1 VLVLEVTKQS
11 DGWPSAAPVTGPH
24 ARDDVEAGAG
34 TARIF
39 AETQGAWVIAVP
51 AVADVTCLMDATHRP
66 PSSAHPADDSA
77 LPATRLLRRC
87 PMPVAAASLALI
99 FVALRLAHGQGVSA
113 DLQPLV
119 LLPILWA
126 ALRCRRGEAAATVV
140 GVAGMLVVI
149 SIADRVPVEQAVS
162 TIAVCELI
170 GGLLVLGVGPL
181 RSHMTAVVAEREEAL
196 RQATVLGD
204 VARALNSTLDPD
216 EVVSV
221 AVRLAAEIASP
232 PGLRARRA
240 NYCRISDGIVRVV
253 AECDTEGEWVGASWP
268 LTEHP
273 HLARAVQTRGATV
286 GALNQLGPVVRE
298 INRSQQ
304 VAHGGW
310 IPVSVDG
317 ELHGVLAIAGRN
329 RPVTEQDLSRCAAI
343 VEMMQLALTN
353 ALAHQRCQT
362 AALTDPLTALPN
374 RRGLAEHILE
384 CDNNQRFAV
393 LAIDVDGLKETNDRY
408 GHSAGDELLQLIG
421 TAIHLTLRANDVV
434 ARIGGDEFTCVL
446 FGADETAGA
455 QAAARIL
462 NAVISTP
469 HGYLHPSV
477 SIGVAAAEPGTSLD
491 TSLRAADA
499 ALYRA
504 KRNGGRRH
512 VLAPASPCEVAP
524 VVAA

>member
-1 VLVLEVTKQS
+1 MDAIARMS
-11 DGWPSAAPVTGPH
+11 PSAH
-24 ARDDVEAGAG
+24 
-34 TARIF
+34 
-39 AETQGAWVIAVP
+39 
-51 AVADVTCLMDATHRP
+51 
-66 PSSAHPADDSA
+66 SADDSA
-77 LPATRLLRRC
+77 LLLTRLLRRC
-87 PMPVAAASLALI
+87 PLPVAAAGLALI
-99 FVALRLAHGQGVSA
+99 VVALLLLHGQAVA
-113 DLQPLV
+113 VDLQPLV
-119 LLPILWA
+119 LVPILWA
-126 ALRCRRGEAAATVV
+126 TLRCRRGTATAVLV
-140 GVAGMLVVI
+140 GVAGALIM
-149 SIADRVPVEQAVS
+149 IAIVDGVPVQRAVS

-181 RSHMTAVVAEREEAL
+181 RSDMAAAVAEREEAL

-204 VARALNSTLDPD
+204 VARALTSTLDPD

-240 NYCRISDGIVRVV
+240 NYCRISNGIVRVV

-273 HLARAVQTRGATV
+273 HLTRTVQTRRATV
-286 GALNQLGPVVRE
+286 GALNELGPVVRE
-298 INRSQQ
+298 INRSQH

-353 ALAHQRCQT
+353 ALAHQRYQT

-374 RRGLAEHILE
+374 RRGLAQRMPERPNSE
-384 CDNNQRFAV
+384 RFAV
-393 LAIDVDGLKETNDRY
+393 LAVDVDGLKETNDRH

-421 TAIHLTLRANDVV
+421 AAIHSTLRANDVV

-455 QAAARIL
+455 ETAARIV
-462 NAVISTP
+462 NAVVNTP
-469 HGYLHPSV
+469 HSYLHPSV
-477 SIGVAAAEPGTSLD
+477 SIGVAAAEPGTPLD
-491 TSLRAADA
+491 ICLRAADA

-504 KRNGGRRH
+504 KHTGGRRH
-512 VLAPASPCEVAP
+512 ILATASPSTGVT
-524 VVAA
+524 VAAG

>member
-1 VLVLEVTKQS
+1 MR
-11 DGWPSAAPVTGPH
+11 G
-24 ARDDVEAGAG
+24 DDVEAGG
-34 TARIF
+34 VTARIF
-39 AETQGAWVIAVP
+39 AETQGAWVIPVP
-51 AVADVTCLMDATHRP
+51 AAADVTCSMDATARP
-66 PSSAHPADDSA
+66 LSSAHPPGDSDLA
-77 LPATRLLRRC
+77 PTRLLQRC
-87 PMPVAAASLALI
+87 AVPVAAVGLALI
-99 FVALRLAHGQGVSA
+99 FVALLLVRGQGVSA

-126 ALRCRRGEAAATVV
+126 ALRCRRGEAAAIVV
-140 GVAGMLVVI
+140 GVAGVLVVV

-170 GGLLVLGVGPL
+170 GGLFVLGVGRL
-181 RSHMTAVVAEREEAL
+181 RSHMTAAVAEREEAL

-240 NYCRISDGIVRVV
+240 NYCQISDGIVRVV

-286 GALNQLGPVVRE
+286 GALDQLGPVVRE
-298 INRSQQ
+298 INRSQR

-353 ALAHQRCQT
+353 ALAHQRYQT
-362 AALTDPLTALPN
+362 AALTDPLTSLPN
-374 RRGLAEHILE
+374 RRGLAQHILE
-384 CDNNQRFAV
+384 RDNNQRFAV
-393 LAIDVDGLKETNDRY
+393 LAIDVDHLKETNDRY
-408 GHSAGDELLQLIG
+408 GHSAGDELLRLIG

-446 FGADETAGA
+446 FGADETAAA

-462 NAVISTP
+462 DAVVSTP

-504 KRNGGRRH
+504 KHTGGRRH
-512 VLAPASPCEVAP
+512 ILAPASPHAGAP
-524 VVAA
+524 MLAA

>member
-1 VLVLEVTKQS
+1 
-11 DGWPSAAPVTGPH
+11 
-24 ARDDVEAGAG
+24 
-34 TARIF
+34 
-39 AETQGAWVIAVP
+39 
-51 AVADVTCLMDATHRP
+51 
-66 PSSAHPADDSA
+66 
-77 LPATRLLRRC
+77 
-87 PMPVAAASLALI
+87 MPVAAVGLALI
-99 FVALRLAHGQGVSA
+99 FVALLLVHGQGVST

-126 ALRCRRGEAAATVV
+126 ALRCRSGEAAAIVIA
-140 GVAGMLVVI
+140 VAGMLVVI

-162 TIAVCELI
+162 TIALCELI

-181 RSHMTAVVAEREEAL
+181 RSRITAAVAEREEAL
-196 RQATVLGD
+196 RQAKVLGD

-240 NYCRISDGIVRVV
+240 NYCQISDGIVRVV

-273 HLARAVQTRGATV
+273 HLARVVQTRGATV

-329 RPVTEQDLSRCAAI
+329 RPVTEQDLSRCATI

-353 ALAHQRCQT
+353 ALAHQRYQT
-362 AALTDPLTALPN
+362 ARA
-374 RRGLAEHILE
+374 
-384 CDNNQRFAV
+384 
-393 LAIDVDGLKETNDRY
+393 DRSP
-408 GHSAGDELLQLIG
+408 H
-421 TAIHLTLRANDVV
+421 
-434 ARIGGDEFTCVL
+434 FT
-446 FGADETAGA
+446 
-455 QAAARIL
+455 
-462 NAVISTP
+462 
-469 HGYLHPSV
+469 
-477 SIGVAAAEPGTSLD
+477 AEPPGAGPAHT
-491 TSLRAADA
+491 RA
-499 ALYRA
+499 
-504 KRNGGRRH
+504 
-512 VLAPASPCEVAP
+512 P
-524 VVAA
+524 

>member
-1 VLVLEVTKQS
+1 V
-11 DGWPSAAPVTGPH
+11 
-24 ARDDVEAGAG
+24 
-34 TARIF
+34 
-39 AETQGAWVIAVP
+39 
-51 AVADVTCLMDATHRP
+51 DATARP
-66 PSSAHPADDSA
+66 PSSAHLADDSA
-77 LPATRLLRRC
+77 APPTRLLRRC
-87 PMPVAAASLALI
+87 PMPVSVVGVALI
-99 FVALRLAHGQGVSA
+99 FVVLLLVRGQVSS

-126 ALRCRRGEAAATVV
+126 ALRCRRGEAAAIVV
-140 GVAGMLVVI
+140 GVAGMLAGI
-149 SIADRVPVEQAVS
+149 SIADRVPVAQAIS
-162 TIAVCELI
+162 TIAVYDLV
-170 GGLLVLGVGPL
+170 GGLLVLGVGRL
-181 RSHMTAVVAEREEAL
+181 WSHMTAAVAEREEAL

-216 EVVSV
+216 QVVSV

-240 NYCRISDGIVRVV
+240 NYCRISDGLVRVV

-268 LTEHP
+268 LSEHP
-273 HLARAVQTRGATV
+273 HLARAVQTRRATV
-286 GALNQLGPVVRE
+286 GELNQLGPVVRE

-353 ALAHQRCQT
+353 ALAHQRYQT

-374 RRGLAEHILE
+374 RRGLAQHILE
-384 CDNNQRFAV
+384 RPNNQRFAV
-393 LAIDVDGLKETNDRY
+393 LALDVDGLKETNDRY
-408 GHSAGDELLQLIG
+408 GHSAGDELLRLIG
-421 TAIHLTLRANDVV
+421 SAIHSTLRADDVV
-434 ARIGGDEFTCVL
+434 ARVGGDEFICVL

-455 QAAARIL
+455 EAAARIL
-462 NAVISTP
+462 DAVVSTP
-469 HGYLHPSV
+469 HDYLHPSV
-477 SIGVAAAEPGTSLD
+477 SIGVAVAEPGTSLD
-491 TSLRAADA
+491 TSLGAADA

-504 KRNGGRRH
+504 KHTGGRRH
-512 VLAPASPCEVAP
+512 ILATASPSARAP
-524 VVAA
+524 VAAA

>member
-1 VLVLEVTKQS
+1 
-11 DGWPSAAPVTGPH
+11 
-24 ARDDVEAGAG
+24 
-34 TARIF
+34 
-39 AETQGAWVIAVP
+39 
-51 AVADVTCLMDATHRP
+51 
-66 PSSAHPADDSA
+66 
-77 LPATRLLRRC
+77 
-87 PMPVAAASLALI
+87 MPVSVVGVALI
-99 FVALRLAHGQGVSA
+99 FVVLLLVRGQVSS

-126 ALRCRRGEAAATVV
+126 ALRCRRGEAAAIVV
-140 GVAGMLVVI
+140 GVAGMLAGI
-149 SIADRVPVEQAVS
+149 SIADRVPVAQAIS
-162 TIAVCELI
+162 TIAVYDLV
-170 GGLLVLGVGPL
+170 GGLLVLGVGRL
-181 RSHMTAVVAEREEAL
+181 WSHMTAAVAEREEAL

-216 EVVSV
+216 QVVSV

-240 NYCRISDGIVRVV
+240 NYCRISDGLVRVV

-268 LTEHP
+268 LSEHP
-273 HLARAVQTRGATV
+273 HLARAVQTRRATV
-286 GALNQLGPVVRE
+286 GELNQLGPVVRE

-353 ALAHQRCQT
+353 ALAHQRYQT

-374 RRGLAEHILE
+374 RRGLAQHILE
-384 CDNNQRFAV
+384 RPNNQRFAV
-393 LAIDVDGLKETNDRY
+393 LALDVDGLKETNDRY
-408 GHSAGDELLQLIG
+408 GHSAGDELLRLIG
-421 TAIHLTLRANDVV
+421 SAIHSTLRADDVV
-434 ARIGGDEFTCVL
+434 ARVGGDEFICVL

-455 QAAARIL
+455 EAAARIL
-462 NAVISTP
+462 DAVVSTP
-469 HGYLHPSV
+469 HDYLHPSV
-477 SIGVAAAEPGTSLD
+477 SIGVAVAEPGTSLD
-491 TSLRAADA
+491 TSLGAADA

-504 KRNGGRRH
+504 KHTGGRRH
-512 VLAPASPCEVAP
+512 ILATASPSARAP
-524 VVAA
+524 VAAA

>member
-1 VLVLEVTKQS
+1 
-11 DGWPSAAPVTGPH
+11 
-24 ARDDVEAGAG
+24 
-34 TARIF
+34 
-39 AETQGAWVIAVP
+39 
-51 AVADVTCLMDATHRP
+51 MDARARP
-66 PSSAHPADDSA
+66 LSSAHPADDSA
-77 LPATRLLRRC
+77 LRPTRLLGRC
-87 PMPVAAASLALI
+87 PITVAAAGLALI
-99 FVALRLAHGQGVSA
+99 FVVLLVVRGQGVSA
-113 DLQPLV
+113 DLRPLV

-126 ALRCRRGEAAATVV
+126 ALRCRRGEAAAIVV
-140 GVAGMLVVI
+140 GAAGMLVVI
-149 SIADRVPVEQAVS
+149 SIADRVPVGQAVS
-162 TIAVCELI
+162 TIAGCGLV
-170 GGLLVLGVGPL
+170 GGLMVLGVGRL
-181 RSHMTAVVAEREEAL
+181 RSQMTAVVAEREEAL
-196 RQATVLGD
+196 RQATVLGE

-273 HLARAVQTRGATV
+273 HLARAVQTRAATV

-329 RPVTEQDLSRCAAI
+329 RPVTEQDLLRCAAI

-353 ALAHQRCQT
+353 SLAHQRSQT
-362 AALTDPLTALPN
+362 AALTDPLTSLPN
-374 RRGLAEHILE
+374 RRGLAQHILE
-384 CDNNQRFAV
+384 RDNNQRFAV
-393 LAIDVDGLKETNDRY
+393 LAIDVDDLKETNDHY
-408 GHSAGDELLQLIG
+408 GHSAGDELLRLIG
-421 TAIHLTLRANDVV
+421 TAIHSTLRANDVV

-446 FGADETAGA
+446 FGADEADGA

-462 NAVISTP
+462 DAVVGTP
-469 HGYLHPSV
+469 HGYLNPSV

-491 TSLRAADA
+491 TGLRAADA

-504 KRNGGRRH
+504 KHTGGRRH
-512 VLAPASPCEVAP
+512 VLAPTSPRADAP
-524 VVAA
+524 AAAA

>member
-1 VLVLEVTKQS
+1 M
-11 DGWPSAAPVTGPH
+11 DAIARMPPSAH
-24 ARDDVEAGAG
+24 
-34 TARIF
+34 
-39 AETQGAWVIAVP
+39 
-51 AVADVTCLMDATHRP
+51 
-66 PSSAHPADDSA
+66 SADDSA
-77 LPATRLLRRC
+77 LPLTRLLGRC
-87 PMPVAAASLALI
+87 PLPVAAAGLALI
-99 FVALRLAHGQGVSA
+99 VVALLLLHGQAVA
-113 DLQPLV
+113 VDLQPLV
-119 LLPILWA
+119 LVPILWA
-126 ALRCRRGEAAATVV
+126 ALRCRRGTATAILV
-140 GVAGMLVVI
+140 GVAGALVA
-149 SIADRVPVEQAVS
+149 IAIVDRVPVPQAVS

-181 RSHMTAVVAEREEAL
+181 RSGVAAAVAEREEAL
-196 RQATVLGD
+196 RQAAVLGD

-240 NYCRISDGIVRVV
+240 NYCRISNGIVRVV

-273 HLARAVQTRGATV
+273 HLTRAVQTRRPTV
-286 GALNQLGPVVRE
+286 GALNELGPVVRE
-298 INRSQQ
+298 INRSQH

-329 RPVTEQDLSRCAAI
+329 RPVTEQDLSQCAAI

-353 ALAHQRCQT
+353 ALAHQRYQT

-374 RRGLAEHILE
+374 RRGLAQRMPERPNSE
-384 CDNNQRFAV
+384 RFAV
-393 LAIDVDGLKETNDRY
+393 LAVDVDGLKETNDRY
-408 GHSAGDELLQLIG
+408 GHSAGDELLRLIG
-421 TAIHLTLRANDVV
+421 AAIHSTLRANDVV
-434 ARIGGDEFTCVL
+434 ARVGGDEFTCVL

-455 QAAARIL
+455 ETAARIV
-462 NAVISTP
+462 NAVVNTP

-477 SIGVAAAEPGTSLD
+477 SIGVAAAEPGTPLD
-491 TSLRAADA
+491 TCLRAADA

-504 KRNGGRRH
+504 KHTGGTQH
-512 VLAPASPCEVAP
+512 ILATAPPSVGAP
-524 VVAA
+524 VAAA